1 MDGSARG
8 SIGCGI
14 RPIEWEVN
22 HPERQPDPAATS
34 ESGPRSPSHA
44 VRSVEV
50 GEELETPRGWRYEVR
65 VFWEGGRLTTHTA
78 DLSWADHDY
87 WSTGSKPPSRVI
99 ESVVHVAAEALGP
112 TTDTGGLP
120 ERFNASS
127 LRRRV
132 ARLDERVRER
142 L

>member
-14 RPIEWEVN
+14 RPIQWDVS
-22 HPERQPDPAATS
+22 HPERQPDPAATRD
-34 ESGPRSPSHA
+34 GGAPNHA

-50 GEELETPRGWRYEVR
+50 GEELETPKGWRYEVR
-65 VFWEGGRLTTHTA
+65 VFWEGGRLTTHSA

-87 WSTGSKPPSRVI
+87 WSGGSKAPSRVI
-99 ESVVHVAAEALGP
+99 EAVVHVAALAMGP
-112 TTDTGGLP
+112 TTEAGGLP
-120 ERFNASS
+120 GKFNASS

-132 ARLDERVRER
+132 AGLDERVRER